1 MASKNKFDKIKLV
14 KSVSFS
20 NNSEISSSIK
30 LFHNKKN
37 KEKCLDMSKWKSPK
51 NENISVDIL
60 DDEIVK
66 LKKELECLKNKML
79 IY

>member
-20 NNSEISSSIK
+20 NKCETTSSFK
-30 LFHNKKN
+30 LFNNEKN
-37 KEKCLDMSKWKSPK
+37 KEKYLDIYKWKTPI
-51 NENISVDIL
+51 NGNFPVDTL

>member
-1 MASKNKFDKIKLV
+1 
-14 KSVSFS
+14 
-20 NNSEISSSIK
+20 
-30 LFHNKKN
+30 
-37 KEKCLDMSKWKSPK
+37 MSKWKSPK